1 MRSLISGH
9 SWYWVIKLR
18 KGMEMKRLLGAA
30 LVAGVAITTFARTLP
45 DLDMFDWY
53 DGKDLTV
60 EGMAFTDTDE
70 DTPYG
75 RLPRSAKE
83 LVTEAVWRMSHDAMG
98 INIRFLTEGDGKGYR
113 VIFKWE
119 VPNPDAADA
128 FMGPVG
134 MTGLTVYQQDDKGA
148 WQFVGAPRYIFYG
161 RDRMGEYMM
170 NWSMGKAGM
179 VYLPM
184 RSQVKSFKI
193 GIEKG
198 CKLKPMPRHPV
209 SRRVVHYGT
218 SIVHGGCVS
227 CPGMAFA
234 AREGRLA
241 DVEVIN
247 QGYSGAGKMELGM
260 CEVIASIDA
269 GLYIIDCDW
278 NMDVP
283 MQKERYEPFVRELR
297 KRRPS
302 TSILLCG
309 GCTQFAK
316 PREQEVFAKSVF
328 DKLKAEDPILWKDLH
343 FLSGVGMLPLDSE
356 PTFDFCH
363 PNDYGSVQMGRVYA
377 EKILEILK

>member
-1 MRSLISGH
+1 MSIKQI
-9 SWYWVIKLR
+9 VIAALCAI
-18 KGMEMKRLLGAA
+18 GTGTTCLGAA
-30 LVAGVAITTFARTLP
+30 P

-70 DTPYG
+70 NTPYG

-83 LVTEAVWRMSHDAMG
+83 LVSETVWRMSHHPTG
-98 INIRFLTEGDGKGYR
+98 VNIRFLTQGDGKGNR
-113 VIFKWE
+113 IMFKWD
-119 VPNPDAADA
+119 VPDPDAADP

-134 MTGLTVYQQDDKGA
+134 MTGLTVYQQEADGS
-148 WQFVGAPRYIFYG
+148 WQFKAAPRYIFYG
-161 RDRMGEYMM
+161 RERMGEYMM
-170 NWSMGKAGM
+170 NWKMGTPCM

-184 RSQVKSFKI
+184 RSHVKSFKI
-193 GIEKG
+193 GVEKG
-198 CKLKPMPRHPV
+198 CALKPMPRHPV

-218 SIVHGGCVS
+218 SIVHGGCAS

-269 GLYIIDCDW
+269 ALYIIDCDW

-283 MQKERYEPFVRELR
+283 LQKKNYEPFVRELR
-297 KRRPS
+297 KRRP
-302 TSILLCG
+302 TTPILLCG
-309 GCTQFAK
+309 GCTQFK
-316 PREQEVFAKSVF
+316 TPRAQEVFAKGVY
-328 DKLKAEDPILWKDLH
+328 DKLKAEDPVLWKDLY
-343 FLSGVGMLPLDSE
+343 FLSGVGMLPQDSD

-363 PNDYGSVQMGRVYA
+363 PNDYGFMQMGRVYA
-377 EKILEILK
+377 DKILEILKK